1 MKAATHIR
9 RSKHAML
16 PKFWRPKLD
25 ERTVR
30 TAKLAHHDLVY
41 RLETGTASQED
52 LWDWM
57 ETGFT
62 YSQMFRLLH
71 EDGVEF
77 TPEAEMAIAAQLDT
91 YPAVCARYRRT
102 RRVGLTGPELQIARD
117 AAGVFDG
124 LMDLDRHGIAVAAV
138 EWSNQ
143 QMATIRGA
151 LAC

>member
-1 MKAATHIR
+1 
-9 RSKHAML
+9 ML
-16 PKFWRPKLD
+16 PKFWRPKITPTQRLNC
-25 ERTVR
+25 
-30 TAKLAHHDLVY
+30 KLAHWDLVE
-41 RLETGTASQED
+41 RLATGQASAD
-52 LWDWM
+52 DCWDWM

-77 TPEAEMAIAAQLDT
+77 TPEAEMAIAAQLDI